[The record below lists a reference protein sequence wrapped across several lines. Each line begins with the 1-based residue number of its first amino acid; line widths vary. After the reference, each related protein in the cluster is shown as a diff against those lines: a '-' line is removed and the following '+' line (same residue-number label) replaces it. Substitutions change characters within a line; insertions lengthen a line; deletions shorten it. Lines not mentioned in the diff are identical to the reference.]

1 MAAKEKANIYTPI
14 ILDYVNQ
21 ANKWLT
27 TGEIATRFNLNLIE
41 TSMYLNILVNNYY
54 IKKKKGKKG
63 IVIYHSL
70 AE

>member
-1 MAAKEKANIYTPI
+1 MTAKEKANKYTPI

-21 ANKWLT
+21 TNKWFT
-27 TGEIATRFNLNLIE
+27 TEEIATHFSLNLIE
-41 TSMYLNILVNNYY
+41 TSIYLNILVNNYY

-63 IVIYHSL
+63 IVIYHNL